1 VYPATVAEAVIED
14 PVMLAAVPVAIP
26 TPVLI
31 IALADEA
38 ALPVAAAALDEAI
51 MLAIELD
58 IPPAIELPDM
68 APTAAGYWT
77 AGPEPQVLLGAIG
90 HVTFWQ
96 MDS

>member
-1 VYPATVAEAVIED
+1 MYPATVAEAVIED

-31 IALADEA
+31 IALADDA

-51 MLAIELD
+51 MLAIELELEPAPD
-58 IPPAIELPDM
+58 I